1 MAQGLLMQ
9 GEERLELT
17 PALKSKGHG
26 TTNGFLGAK
35 CRSWDIF
42 DRGEDFKRPFDT
54 DEFILALPAPS
65 WVRMAKLECHGY
77 LVYVWGLLST
87 LLRELEPAL

>member
-1 MAQGLLMQ
+1 MQ

-26 TTNGFLGAK
+26 TTNGFLGA
-35 CRSWDIF
+35 SV
-42 DRGEDFKRPFDT
+42 DRGTFSIAGDDFKRPFDT

-65 WVRMAKLECHGY
+65 WVDQHSSRGAND
-77 LVYVWGLLST
+77 
-87 LLRELEPAL
+87 